1 MKKKAIVITILAI
14 MLLTMCMAMFG
25 GCVNIKPR
33 KVAIEIVNPLT
44 GEVFEQDQILELPNE
59 QTPIEVRVK
68 DKIIRKY
75 LTDKNLSDVTL
86 EESLSIKVS
95 RLWKSNYKEVL
106 NTEGFLPI
114 EEENVVASNY
124 YEIEVTFDCKPANSE
139 EGYKRKYQETTASVC
154 FYSDKE
160 WKGTDYF
167 DLVFDEW
174 TFRSS
179 YSTSEEPPTTP
190 EEWENYFKNIWDDVP
205 ELREKVDTL
214 EELNALRSKEEYP
227 FFNEAYANDRI
238 NKAMQRLD
246 EFDDKYFEEKSLI
259 FVMQYKGDT
268 SFYDLGKLIIESN
281 ILTVATIEPEGHYG
295 YPQTLAVNVSV
306 IAVDKQVLKNIEQIK
321 FEEIRR

>member
-124 YEIEVTFDCKPANSE
+124 YEIEVTFDCKPANSDE
-139 EGYKRKYQETTASVC
+139 EYKRKYQETTASVC

-174 TFRSS
+174 TYFDS
-179 YSTSEEPPTTP
+179 YSSSEEPPTTL
-190 EEWENYFKNIWDDVP
+190 EELENYFKDIWNDVP

-214 EELNALRSKEEYP
+214 EALNALRSKEEYP

-259 FVMQYKGDT
+259 FVMQFTGT
-268 SFYDLGKLIIESN
+268 LFDLGKLYTKDMMMTISMVPPEPSDVIYIDDPRIRVSAIE
-281 ILTVATIEPEGHYG
+281 
-295 YPQTLAVNVSV
+295 
-306 IAVDKQVLKNIEQIK
+306 VDKQIAKGIEQIK
-321 FEEIRR
+321 VEEIRR

>member
-25 GCVNIKPR
+25 GCVNRKPR

-44 GEVFEQDQILELPNE
+44 GKVFEQDKILELPNE

-86 EESLSIKVS
+86 EDSLSIKVS

-106 NTEGFLPI
+106 NTEGLLPI

-124 YEIEVTFDCKPANSE
+124 YEIEVTFDCKPANSDE
-139 EGYKRKYQETTASVC
+139 EYKRKYQETTASVC

-174 TFRSS
+174 TYRDSS
-179 YSTSEEPPTTP
+179 YSSCENPPTTP
-190 EEWENYFKNIWDDVP
+190 EEWGICYKDIWDDVP

-214 EELNALRSKEEYP
+214 EELNALRSKKEYP
-227 FFNEAYANDRI
+227 FFNEEYANDRI

-259 FVMQYKGDT
+259 FVMEFRGI
-268 SFYDLGKLIIESN
+268 FFDLGKIYTKDVMMTISMVQPEMSDV
-281 ILTVATIEPEGHYG
+281 ILLDD
-295 YPQTLAVNVSV
+295 PQVRVSV
-306 IAVDKQVLKNIEQIK
+306 IEVDKQVVKGIEQIK
-321 FEEIRR
+321 VEEIMR